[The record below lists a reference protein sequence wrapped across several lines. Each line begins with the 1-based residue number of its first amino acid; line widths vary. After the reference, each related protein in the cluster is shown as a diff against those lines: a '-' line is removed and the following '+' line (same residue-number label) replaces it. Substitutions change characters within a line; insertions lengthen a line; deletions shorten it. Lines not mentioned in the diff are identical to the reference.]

1 MALPARYFND
11 GDNDAFILH
20 ADKASG
26 LFATSPS
33 SENNLT
39 LNVLAGNTRSNCREV
54 ERSMDDNVAI
64 KEPQEPTIA
73 RGAYR
78 AYFAA
83 EKAARLSATGYSG
96 NRWSFC

>member
-1 MALPARYFND
+1 MSQDDIRAIVCGTELLDVSLF
-11 GDNDAFILH
+11 DANT
-20 ADKASG
+20 ASK
-26 LFATSPS
+26 
-33 SENNLT
+33 
-39 LNVLAGNTRSNCREV
+39 CREV
-54 ERSMDDNVAI
+54 ERTIDEDVVMEETV
-64 KEPQEPTIA
+64 EPTIV